1 MGNSKQPAF
10 AVSKEMCEK
19 PNGGINIKDKDKN
32 IVKALNMIGYKID
45 SKQLEM
51 ILNVAEFVTK
61 KGAETSIRDLTE
73 LEGLVNGLYEA

>member
-1 MGNSKQPAF
+1 MKA
-10 AVSKEMCEK
+10 E
-19 PNGGINIKDKDKN
+19 IKDKDKN

-51 ILNVAEFVTK
+51 ILNVAEYVTK

-73 LEGLVNGLYEA
+73 LEGCVNGLYEA

>member
-1 MGNSKQPAF
+1 MKA
-10 AVSKEMCEK
+10 E
-19 PNGGINIKDKDKN
+19 IKDKDKN
-32 IVKALNMIGYKID
+32 IVKALNIIGYKID

-51 ILNVAEFVTK
+51 ILNVAEYVTN

>member
-1 MGNSKQPAF
+1 MKA
-10 AVSKEMCEK
+10 E
-19 PNGGINIKDKDKN
+19 IKDKDKN

-51 ILNVAEFVTK
+51 ILNVAEYVTK

>member
-1 MGNSKQPAF
+1 MKA
-10 AVSKEMCEK
+10 E
-19 PNGGINIKDKDKN
+19 IKDKDKN

-51 ILNVAEFVTK
+51 ILNVAEYVTK
-61 KGAETSIRDLTE
+61 TGDETSIRDLTE